1 MKSLI
6 ATVIL
11 LSLVLLLS
19 VANALYVRHV
29 IQETERLLKELPD
42 IDSPDCAAR
51 AKEIEEYWARQ
62 EPLLGATVP
71 YSLLDRVCEQVSLLG
86 ACAAEGDRDGVL
98 HARTLLSD
106 ALEDVRRAE
115 EFSLANLF

>member
-6 ATVIL
+6 TTVLL

-19 VANALYVRHV
+19 VANTLYVRHV
-29 IQETERLLKELPD
+29 IQTTESLLESLPT

-51 AKEIEEYWARQ
+51 AEEIGAYWARQ
-62 EPLLGATVP
+62 ENLLGATIP
-71 YSLLDRVCEQVSLLG
+71 YSLLDRVCEQASLLG
-86 ACAAEGDRDGVL
+86 ACAKAGDRDGFL

-106 ALEDVRRAE
+106 ALEDVARAE
-115 EFSLANLF
+115 EFSLSNLF